1 MNISNHI
8 TYLEGTHSDTA
19 KSKGIA
25 NIPNEVQLAAM
36 RLVAE
41 KCFEPLREWYGK
53 PIRINSFFRSVE
65 LNKAVKGSKTS
76 DHVKGMAIDLDAG
89 IDNNKLFNYIRENL
103 EFDQVIA
110 EFPIN
115 GISSWIHVSYKEL
128 GNRKQVIVAKKI
140 NNKTIYIPYKSDK
153 DLI

>member
-1 MNISNHI
+1 MISKHI
-8 TYLEGTHSDTA
+8 TLKEATHSDTA
-19 KSKGIA
+19 KAKGIS
-25 NIPNEVQLAAM
+25 NVPNEVQLAAM

-89 IDNNKLFNYIRENL
+89 SNAENLKLFNWLKDNVEFTQLIHEYGDKSGPEWLHISYNPNNLKTQILYI
-103 EFDQVIA
+103 
-110 EFPIN
+110 
-115 GISSWIHVSYKEL
+115 K
-128 GNRKQVIVAKKI
+128 
-140 NNKTIYIPYKSDK
+140 
-153 DLI
+153 

>member
-1 MNISNHI
+1 MNISKHI
-8 TYLEGTHSDTA
+8 TYLEATHSDTA
-19 KSKGIA
+19 KAKGIS

-89 IDNNKLFNYIRENL
+89 SNAENLKLFNWLKDNVEFTQLISEYGDKSGPEWLHISYNPNNLKTQLLYI
-103 EFDQVIA
+103 
-110 EFPIN
+110 
-115 GISSWIHVSYKEL
+115 K
-128 GNRKQVIVAKKI
+128 
-140 NNKTIYIPYKSDK
+140 
-153 DLI
+153 

>member
-1 MNISNHI
+1 MQMISKHI
-8 TYLEGTHSDTA
+8 TYLEATHSDTA
-19 KSKGIA
+19 KAKGID

-76 DHVKGMAIDLDAG
+76 DHLKGMAIDLDAG
-89 IDNNKLFNYIRENL
+89 SNAENLKLFNWLKDNVEFTQLIHEYGDKSGPEWLHISYDPNNLKTQLLYI
-103 EFDQVIA
+103 
-110 EFPIN
+110 
-115 GISSWIHVSYKEL
+115 K
-128 GNRKQVIVAKKI
+128 
-140 NNKTIYIPYKSDK
+140 
-153 DLI
+153 

>member
-1 MNISNHI
+1 MNISKHI

-19 KSKGIA
+19 KAKGIN

-65 LNKAVKGSKTS
+65 LNRAVKGSKTS
-76 DHVKGMAIDLDAG
+76 DHIKGMAIDLDAG
-89 IDNNKLFNYIRENL
+89 SNAENLKLFNWLKDNVEFTQLIHEYGDKSGPEWLHISYNPNNLKTQLLYI
-103 EFDQVIA
+103 
-110 EFPIN
+110 
-115 GISSWIHVSYKEL
+115 K
-128 GNRKQVIVAKKI
+128 
-140 NNKTIYIPYKSDK
+140 
-153 DLI
+153 

>member
-1 MNISNHI
+1 MNISKHI
-8 TYLEGTHSDTA
+8 TYLEATHSDTA
-19 KSKGIA
+19 KAKGIA
-25 NIPNEVQLAAM
+25 NIPNEVQLASM

-89 IDNNKLFNYIRENL
+89 SNAENLKLFNWLKDNV
-103 EFDQVIA
+103 EFTQLIHEYGDKSGPEWV
-110 EFPIN
+110 
-115 GISSWIHVSYKEL
+115 HVSYDP
-128 GNRKQVIVAKKI
+128 
-140 NNKTIYIPYKSDK
+140 NNLKTQLLYIK
-153 DLI
+153 

>member
-1 MNISNHI
+1 MISKHI
-8 TYLEGTHSDTA
+8 SYKEGTHSDKA
-19 KSKGIA
+19 KAKGIS

-36 RLVAE
+36 KLVAE

-89 IDNNKLFNYIRENL
+89 SNAKNLKLFNWLKDNVEFTQLIHEYGDKSGPEWVHISYNPNNLKTQILYI
-103 EFDQVIA
+103 
-110 EFPIN
+110 
-115 GISSWIHVSYKEL
+115 K
-128 GNRKQVIVAKKI
+128 
-140 NNKTIYIPYKSDK
+140 
-153 DLI
+153 

>member
-1 MNISNHI
+1 MNISKHI
-8 TYLEGTHSDTA
+8 TYLEATHSDTA
-19 KSKGIA
+19 KTKGIN

-89 IDNNKLFNYIRENL
+89 SNAENLKLFNWLKDNVEFTQLISEYGDKSGPEWVHISYNPNNLKTQLLYI
-103 EFDQVIA
+103 
-110 EFPIN
+110 
-115 GISSWIHVSYKEL
+115 K
-128 GNRKQVIVAKKI
+128 
-140 NNKTIYIPYKSDK
+140 
-153 DLI
+153 

>member
-1 MNISNHI
+1 MNISKHI
-8 TYLEGTHSDTA
+8 TYLEATHSDTA
-19 KSKGIA
+19 KAKGIS
-25 NIPNEVQLAAM
+25 NVPNDVQLASM

-89 IDNNKLFNYIRENL
+89 SNAENLKLFNWLKDNVEFTQLIHEYGDKSGPEWLHISYNPNNLKTQLLYI
-103 EFDQVIA
+103 
-110 EFPIN
+110 
-115 GISSWIHVSYKEL
+115 K
-128 GNRKQVIVAKKI
+128 
-140 NNKTIYIPYKSDK
+140 
-153 DLI
+153 